1 MPRGWS
7 WPIIKPDDHHADEP
21 GGVMSFPPSQPKP
34 KKDKPFLGRTVVIVG
49 ILASVATIVAVAW
62 TILHR
67 EDKGG
72 GGKNVVGEY
81 QNQVLATCEQV
92 HKILTT
98 EHNEIF
104 IFDPANGGTSPNDLV
119 RVNKDLL
126 LQVLES
132 NLARS
137 RILFDD
143 LNKEPVPAALSAER
157 ATALAAQKDWYASFE
172 QLTKAVRQ
180 KLPPNP
186 TLTKVL
192 ELGTLTGSQE
202 ANTRLNSAMNKLAG
216 KNCQVTG

>member
-1 MPRGWS
+1 
-7 WPIIKPDDHHADEP
+7 
-21 GGVMSFPPSQPKP
+21 MSYPLLDPKP

-72 GGKNVVGEY
+72 GKNVVGEY

-92 HKILTT
+92 HKILTM

-104 IFDPANGGTSPNDLV
+104 IFDPSNGGTSPNDLV

-132 NLARS
+132 NLTQS
-137 RILFDD
+137 RILFDE
-143 LNKEPVPAALSAER
+143 LNKKPVPAELTAEHAAAL
-157 ATALAAQKDWYASFE
+157 TTQKDWYASFE
-172 QLTKAVRQ
+172 QLTTAVRQ
-180 KLPPNP
+180 KLPRNP
-186 TLTKVL
+186 TLTNVL
-192 ELGTLTGSQE
+192 ALGTLTGSQD
-202 ANTRLNSAMNKLAG
+202 ANTRLNSAMTTLAG